1 MIALADLTF
10 SGMDELIKTMASAD
24 IFDDATQTK
33 LLLAGAEQLRST
45 IREEG
50 SRSGQDVSRML
61 SKLQKP
67 RKPKTDEDGNKYLTI
82 GVTGKNSRGERNATV
97 LFVLNYGRS
106 EPYGKIHGSYF
117 WTRAVQRA
125 SRDVVPIY
133 EKIINEELEERSLI

>member
-1 MIALADLTF
+1 MADLTF
-10 SGMDELIKTMASAD
+10 SGMDELIKSMEEAD
-24 IFDDATQTK
+24 IFNDTTQEK

-50 SRSGQDVSRML
+50 SRSGQDVARML

-67 RKPKTDEDGNKYLTI
+67 KKLKTDKDGNKYLS
-82 GVTGKNSRGERNATV
+82 VSVNWENSRGERNATV

-106 EPYGKIHGSYF
+106 EPYGKISGSYF

-125 SRDVVPIY
+125 SREVVPIY
-133 EKIINEELEERSLI
+133 EKIITEELEERSLI